1 MIIKDKVKKTPGQS
15 FIQIDGILQ
24 NFMAGELKNIDAHL
38 VYRILS
44 DVFNNKNEYIPLFCD
59 MTESF
64 FSFITKLQVNNQ
76 LNDQNVI

>member
-44 DVFNNKNEYIPLFCD
+44 DVFNN
-59 MTESF
+59 
-64 FSFITKLQVNNQ
+64 
-76 LNDQNVI
+76 